1 MTENVSCENEL
12 GIMSDKCHGKIKDA
26 DINLNNGSS
35 IPPTSEKVAILT
47 GRKSFSKR
55 RSSCF
60 DSLGRYF
67 RCVM

>member
-1 MTENVSCENEL
+1 MAENVISENKL
-12 GIMSDKCHGKIKDA
+12 GIMSEKCHSKINDT

-35 IPPTSEKVAILT
+35 VPPTLEKVTKST
-47 GRKSFSKR
+47 GRKSFSER